1 VNRYGVVVGHP
12 ELGGPSTVT
21 FVVPVMTFPVGL
33 FVSKL
38 AVTPAVPQS
47 VLGLT
52 LPVAVTC
59 AT

>member
-1 VNRYGVVVGHP
+1 MNFYGVAVGQP
-12 ELGGPSTVT
+12 EPAGPSTVT
-21 FVVPVMTFPVGL
+21 FVVPVITFPVGL

-38 AVTPAVPQS
+38 AVMPAVPQL